1 MGLFLVKEKVDN
13 VLYRA
18 FNVFSDFVF
27 SVRFSIKRE
36 ILKNTKYHNLH
47 EGQRCFIVGTGPSLT
62 NLDPGCIAQ
71 LSGEVVFG
79 VNSFYKVAQFANVTP
94 KYYVLMDNN
103 YWGLASG
110 AFDEIVDRYSDCPVF
125 VSDVRALSFLKKTR
139 KNINYV
145 VLYTKNYPVDFV
157 RTDLA
162 SNLSITMNV
171 IGTSIQAAIYMGFKE
186 IYLLGCDYN
195 LFCSFVN
202 AHSYDDAEER
212 DILPS
217 YNLAFYLKY
226 YHLATDFHYK
236 LARVAKKSGVKI
248 INATDG
254 SLLDAYPFKSLE
266 MILTNKN
273 P

>member
-1 MGLFLVKEKVDN
+1 MSFFLIKEKIDN
-13 VLYRA
+13 LIYRA
-18 FNVFSDFVF
+18 FNIVSDFVF
-27 SVRFSIKRE
+27 GVRFSVKRE

-47 EGQRCFIVGTGPSLT
+47 EGQRCFVVGTGPSLA
-62 NLDPGCIAQ
+62 NLDPDCVKK
-71 LSGEVVFG
+71 LSEEMVFG
-79 VNSFYKVAQFANVTP
+79 VNSFYKVEHFANVTP

-110 AFDEIVDRYSDCPVF
+110 AFDEIVERYSGCPVF
-125 VSDVRALSFLKKTR
+125 FSDVRALPFLRSAKKH
-139 KNINYV
+139 INYA

-195 LFCSFVN
+195 LFCSFAN
-202 AHSYDDAEER
+202 AHSYDDSEER
-212 DILPS
+212 DFLPS

-226 YHLATDFHYK
+226 YHLTTDFHYK
-236 LARVAKKSGVKI
+236 LARAAKKSGVKI

-266 MILTNKN
+266 MILSNKN
-273 P
+273 S